1 MATKLKLR
9 AAARFLASIF
19 SGTGTAVRKDGLAT
33 YVDIDFTQF
42 AALTSFDPSVK
53 QVLVYD
59 TSTEAFNVITLGTVQ
74 SAGQTT
80 VVKTTSGDVN
90 VAAAD
95 GVIVL
100 NKASGAVTNVNLPL
114 AANKI
119 GPVLVTD
126 LKGDAGTNN
135 ITITPTSPETI
146 QGQATFTLAANGA
159 SLFLRP
165 VSGIGY
171 VI

>member
-1 MATKLKLR
+1 MSKLILK
-9 AAARFLASIF
+9 ARVRYLASIF
-19 SGTGTAVRKDGLAT
+19 NGIGTTVRKEGLAA
-33 YVDIDFTQF
+33 YIDLDYSSFNQ
-42 AALTSFDPSVK
+42 ASSFDPTDS
-53 QVLVYD
+53 LIAVYHPSSEIWEKISL
-59 TSTEAFNVITLGTVQ
+59 STLQ

-80 VVKTTSGDVN
+80 VIKTTSGDVN

-100 NKASGAVTNVNLPL
+100 NKASGAATNVNLPL

-119 GPVLVTD
+119 GPVLVSD

-135 ITITPTSPETI
+135 ITIVPTSPETI
-146 QGQATFTLAANGA
+146 QGQATWTIAANNG
-159 SLFLRP
+159 SIFLRP
-165 VSGIGY
+165 VPGIGY